1 MKHLF
6 KCNEFIC
13 KIFVE
18 DTDFQGV
25 VYHANYLK
33 YFERARS
40 QFLIDNQHSQSDA
53 LLQNESYI
61 VKKIDLEYLAPAI
74 FDDTLIIKSDAV
86 LNSRARIQFLQSAY
100 NQKNDTLICKGVIEV
115 CYFDSGKKKP
125 KAFPNTLLALFGDI
139 HG

>member
-1 MKHLF
+1 MKRLF

-40 QFLIDNQHSQSDA
+40 QFLIDNQVSQTDA
-53 LLQNESYI
+53 LLKNESYI
-61 VKKIDLEYLAPAI
+61 VKKINLEYLSPAI
-74 FDDTLIIKSDAV
+74 LDDTLIIKSDAV
-86 LNSRARIQFLQSAY
+86 LMSRARIQFMQSAH
-100 NQKNDTLICKGVIEV
+100 NQKNDTLICKGVVEV
-115 CYFDSGKKKP
+115 CYFDSVKKKP